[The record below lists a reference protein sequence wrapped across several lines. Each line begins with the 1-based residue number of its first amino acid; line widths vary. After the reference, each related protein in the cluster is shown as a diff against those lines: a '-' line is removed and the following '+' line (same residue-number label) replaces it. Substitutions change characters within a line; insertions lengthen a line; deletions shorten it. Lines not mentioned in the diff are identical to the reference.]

1 MCGPLTPSPWTL
13 HHSKLLSHTRKT
25 SHLALECLRK
35 KRKRELKKEQICMEC
50 DRMWNLRR
58 FRWERHLPHIP
69 KKVIPG
75 HFSWKR
81 KKEKTNLSRRKKGKI
96 TFASGIRRFY
106 GMRCPFWSAMISEYV
121 WWMRWHLC
129 GVRWHLWSAQVL
141 LKCAIFWVCV
151 PRKAN
156 RDGQK
161 FNSQSQPKSRQTHQF
176 FFAFCLTPCKISLA
190 KPFSARW
197 AEIKLRTKTQ
207 VRSTM
212 KTWYAKI
219 FSIWECCL

>member
-25 SHLALECLRK
+25 SHLAPPTPLECLRK
-35 KRKRELKKEQICMEC
+35 KRKRELKKEQIYMEC

-58 FRWERHLPHIP
+58 FRWERHLPHSP
-69 KKVIPG
+69 KDVIPG
-75 HFSWKR
+75 HFSWK
-81 KKEKTNLSRRKKGKI
+81 KNLSRRKKGRI

-161 FNSQSQPKSRQTHQF
+161 FNSQSQPKPRQTHQF
-176 FFAFCLTPCKISLA
+176 FLHSVSHHAKFHWPNHSLHVEL
-190 KPFSARW
+190 K
-197 AEIKLRTKTQ
+197 
-207 VRSTM
+207 
-212 KTWYAKI
+212 
-219 FSIWECCL
+219 